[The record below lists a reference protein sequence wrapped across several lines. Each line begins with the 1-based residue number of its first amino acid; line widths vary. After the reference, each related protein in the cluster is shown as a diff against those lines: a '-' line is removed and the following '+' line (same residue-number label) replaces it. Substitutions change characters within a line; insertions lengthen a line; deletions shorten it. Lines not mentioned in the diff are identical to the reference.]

1 MTFDFKRPDYTAVF
15 QERAAKLEWMR
26 ADPDNRVPMLRR
38 YYRDHVADFINDWGM
53 TFDPRN
59 VEIGLPATI
68 PFVLFDKQR
77 EFVDWII
84 EHWRKRSPGIGDKS
98 REVGMSWLCV
108 ATGATLC
115 LHYDGMVV
123 GYGSRKEEYVD
134 GVDKP
139 KSLFWK
145 ARVFIRSLPVEF
157 RPGWEERR
165 HATHMKIT
173 FPATGSY
180 ITGEAGA
187 GIGRGDRT
195 GLYFVDESAF
205 IEQPLVVD
213 ASLSQTTN
221 CRIDVSSANGMA
233 NPFAQ
238 KRHGGNIE
246 VFTIHWRD
254 DPRKDEVWYAKQVKD
269 IDNPVIVAQEL
280 DINYNASTEGVVI
293 PSEWVQAAV
302 DAHIKLGITPSGARM
317 GAFDV
322 ADEGKDKCAF
332 ASAKGVVLD
341 FLDEWSGVGS
351 DTFASLTRV
360 YGHCDE
366 LDLTSFRY
374 DADGMGAGVK
384 GDSRVLNELRAAAQQ
399 APKRADAFWGSGKVF
414 RPEAEDVK
422 GRKNADYFMN
432 YKAQAWNALRLRF
445 RETYRAVVLGMEY
458 DPSKIISLD
467 STSLKALGFLT
478 KLQSE
483 LSQPTWG
490 PNTIGKM
497 VVNKAPDDT
506 KSPNLADAVMM
517 LYSTFRAPMNISS
530 AALEA
535 V

>member
-1 MTFDFKRPDYTAVF
+1 MTFDFKHPDYTVVF
-15 QERAAKLEWMR
+15 EERRQKLAWMR
-26 ADPDNRVPMLRR
+26 ADPEVRVPNMRM

-59 VEIGLPATI
+59 VEIGLPSTI
-68 PFVLFDKQR
+68 PFLLFDKQR

-84 EHWRKRSPGIGDKS
+84 DHWRRRSPGLADKS
-98 REVGMSWLCV
+98 REVGMSWLGV

-180 ITGEAGA
+180 MAGEAGA
-187 GIGRGDRT
+187 SIGRGDRT
-195 GLYFVDESAF
+195 GLFIVDESASL
-205 IEQPLVVD
+205 EQPLAVD
-213 ASLSQTTN
+213 AALSQTTN
-221 CRIDVSSANGMA
+221 CRIDISSANGMA

-238 KRHGGNIE
+238 KRHSGNID

-254 DPRKDEVWYAKQVKD
+254 DPRKDDAWYEKQCKD

-302 DAHIKLGITPSGARM
+302 DAHIKLGITPSGERM

-322 ADEGKDKCAF
+322 ADEGKDKNAF

-351 DTFASLTRV
+351 DTFHSLTRV
-360 YGHCDE
+360 YGHCD
-366 LDLTSFRY
+366 DLGLTNFRY
-374 DADGMGAGVK
+374 DADGMGGPIR
-384 GDSRVLNELRAAAQQ
+384 GDARVLNEMRAAKQMSQKTAN
-399 APKRADAFWGSGKVF
+399 AFRGSGAVY

-432 YKAQAWNALRLRF
+432 YKAQSWNALRLRF
-445 RETYRAVVLGMEY
+445 RETYRAVVLGMDY

-467 STSLKALGFLT
+467 AASLKALGMLT
-478 KLQSE
+478 KLISE

-497 VVNKAPDDT
+497 VVDKAPDDT

-517 LYSTFRAPMNISS
+517 LYSTFRAPMKISQS
-530 AALEA
+530 ALEA